1 MSDTQNHP
9 GRERLQAFV
18 EASLDEAAARA
29 VDAHLTVCPRCSGD
43 VEELQSLFEVLSSLT
58 RFAPATGFADRI
70 MARVRVRQPWLV
82 RVADWVEQ
90 FTPRTTRGW
99 AVAAAVL
106 ALPVIG
112 ATLLSWWL
120 ISQPGVTPQGLW
132 LVASEVTG
140 QALSTSW
147 DWGWARFTESRI
159 AAWLIG
165 VTDLAATL
173 GTGGLGLAVVMFASF
188 TAGSVWILY
197 QNLFRPE
204 ARRTDYASY
213 VF

>member
-1 MSDTQNHP
+1 MSDSLNHP

-18 EASLDEAAARA
+18 EADLDDAATA
-29 VDAHLTVCPRCSGD
+29 VVDSHLTGCPRCRAE
-43 VEELQSLFEVLSSLT
+43 VEELHSLFEMLSSLP
-58 RFAPATGFADRI
+58 RLAPSAGFSDRI
-70 MARVRVRQPWLV
+70 MARVRVRRPWFV
-82 RVADWVEQ
+82 RVSDWVEQ
-90 FTPRTTRGW
+90 FTPRTTHGW

-112 ATLLSWWL
+112 ASLLTWWL

-132 LVASEVTG
+132 LIASDFTA
-140 QALSTSW
+140 QAMTTSW
-147 DWGWARFTESRI
+147 EWGWARFTESRI

-165 VTDLAATL
+165 ALDLVGAV
-173 GTGGLGLAVVMFASF
+173 GRGELGLAVVMFASL
-188 TAGSVWILY
+188 TAASVWILY